1 MADLRLSLRHSPCA
15 LIVIFKAFR
24 WQALALQHLQEL
36 FNGLVSG
43 IESLFL
49 CFDSQLHFFQCLP
62 QKEQLLSL
70 PVVLSLEPAEV
81 LLCQLNGEVLGSS
94 IAALLLQEVVEV
106 SLGPQLI
113 LKGLDGQ
120 LQVLQ

>member
-1 MADLRLSLRHSPCA
+1 M
-15 LIVIFKAFR
+15 
-24 WQALALQHLQEL
+24 
-36 FNGLVSG
+36 
-43 IESLFL
+43 
-49 CFDSQLHFFQCLP
+49 
-62 QKEQLLSL
+62 
-70 PVVLSLEPAEV
+70 LSLEPAEV

-94 IAALLLQEVVEV
+94 VAALLLQEVVEV